1 MDIKVLGT
9 GCKSCNTLMKNIE
22 ELIEEENLDATLEKV
37 SDMKAIMDY
46 GVMSVPALVIDGEVI
61 FSGQSPKK
69 KKLLKY
75 FK

>member
-22 ELIEEENLDATLEKV
+22 ELIAEENLDATVEKI

-46 GVMSVPALVIDGEVI
+46 GVMSVPALVIDDEVI

-75 FK
+75 LK